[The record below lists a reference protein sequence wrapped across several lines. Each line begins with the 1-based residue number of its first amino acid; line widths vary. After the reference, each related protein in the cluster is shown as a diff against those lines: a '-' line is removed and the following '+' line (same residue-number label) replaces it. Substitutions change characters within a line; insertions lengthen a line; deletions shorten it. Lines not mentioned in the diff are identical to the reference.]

1 MKEVVDLDA
10 QRKARIARCD
20 ICGNPIHDFVGQCP
34 RIASVTNEVD
44 GATTWHLH
52 PIEDDDEPLAGG

>member
-1 MKEVVDLDA
+1 MKEVVDLG
-10 QRKARIARCD
+10 QERKARAARCD

-44 GATTWHLH
+44 GATTYHLH
-52 PIEDDDEPLAGG
+52 PIEEDDDEPVAG